1 MNPKSEIKRS
11 PKDLQ
16 ILKRTIKNTVET
28 KRNMEKIAGYATPL
42 PESVGIKLTNQCNLR
57 CKHCYQWND
66 TGYHH
71 FMTPEQQREQ
81 LDYGLLEK
89 LILETEPAKS
99 RLYIWGGEPLV
110 YSHFDRLADLLEA
123 HPRETTICT
132 NAMLIERKLDTLLR
146 ISDNLELLIALD
158 GFEEEND
165 ALRGKGVFNK
175 AIDAIRMLVE
185 LRKENR
191 FRGKITI
198 HTVVND
204 GMTDKLYDLLDFL
217 EGVGVDMVMVCFPWY
232 ISDECTQGM
241 DDYFDQKF
249 DFLPASEH
257 KGERSWHAF
266 NYKLDPQRIP
276 ALMSELDRVNNRVW
290 KMRLR
295 YQPNLDYDQIEDFVL
310 GKEVRSKG
318 TMNKKCLALSNRMDI
333 TPDGTI
339 VACKFFKEFE
349 IGNLNEASVQ
359 ELWHGMT
366 YRRIREMMDER
377 LTPAC
382 SKCSVLHLHGV

>member
-1 MNPKSEIKRS
+1 
-11 PKDLQ
+11 
-16 ILKRTIKNTVET
+16 
-28 KRNMEKIAGYATPL
+28 
-42 PESVGIKLTNQCNLR
+42 
-57 CKHCYQWND
+57 
-66 TGYHH
+66 
-71 FMTPEQQREQ
+71 
-81 LDYGLLEK
+81 
-89 LILETEPAKS
+89 
-99 RLYIWGGEPLV
+99 
-110 YSHFDRLADLLEA
+110 LLEA
-123 HPRETTICT
+123 YPRETTICT
-132 NAMLIERKLDTLLR
+132 NAVLIERKLDALLR

-175 AIDAIRMLVE
+175 AIDAIRKLVE
-185 LRKENR
+185 LRKESR

-241 DDYFDQKF
+241 DNYFDEKF

-257 KGERSWHAF
+257 RGERSWHAF
-266 NYKLDPQRIP
+266 NYKLDPERIP
-276 ALMSELDRVNNRVW
+276 ALMSELDRVNHRVW

-295 YQPNLDYDQIEDFVL
+295 YQPNLDHDQIEDFVL
-310 GKEVRSKG
+310 GKEVRGKG

-339 VACKFFKEFE
+339 IACKFFKEFE
-349 IGNLNEASVQ
+349 IGKLHDTSVQ
-359 ELWHGMT
+359 ELWHSMT
-366 YRRIREMMDER
+366 YKRIREMMDER